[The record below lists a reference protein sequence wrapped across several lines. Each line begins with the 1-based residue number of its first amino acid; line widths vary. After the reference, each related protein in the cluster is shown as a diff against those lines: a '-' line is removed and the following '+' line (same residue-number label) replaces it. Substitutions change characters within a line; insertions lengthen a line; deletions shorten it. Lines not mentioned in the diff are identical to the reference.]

1 MAAGDGIFD
10 KVGNDPVQT
19 GSLLSLLPS
28 LLIHGAVVLTIWLGL
43 FADEPVQIPVTMISL
58 APAPAPSAD
67 PAPPAPMVPAPELE
81 PEFEPLRLPA
91 TGIALP
97 QPEPPTEVEQVVD
110 FTPPELP
117 EPESF
122 PFDPQATRA
131 PEPVQE
137 DAAPLEKVEEKPKPK
152 EPERPKETK
161 KKQEKPKKKETKKV
175 AATAVAEQMPAQPA
189 APPKPIQTAATQAKA
204 VAPAAPAR
212 TASKTAPATAPD
224 QPLQVTDPNYAGHC
238 PRSYPKRA
246 IRRNL
251 EGTVVIQAQLG
262 SDGKA
267 VSVIVK
273 QSSGHA
279 ILDENAREMILAC
292 EFTPRKVGG
301 VPVRVVVEIP
311 IPYVLK

>member
-1 MAAGDGIFD
+1 MAAGDGALNTLGD

-28 LLIHGAVVLTIWLGL
+28 LLIHGAAVLAIWLGL

-58 APAPAPSAD
+58 APAPE
-67 PAPPAPMVPAPELE
+67 PA
-81 PEFEPLRLPA
+81 FEPLPLPA
-91 TGIALP
+91 TGITMP
-97 QPEPPTEVEQVVD
+97 QPEPPTEMEPVVD

-117 EPESF
+117 EPERF
-122 PFDPQATRA
+122 PFDPRATRA
-131 PEPVQE
+131 AEPEPE
-137 DAAPLEKVEEKPKPK
+137 EAMPLKKSEAKPKQAK
-152 EPERPKETK
+152 KPEE
-161 KKQEKPKKKETKKV
+161 PKKKDTRK
-175 AATAVAEQMPAQPA
+175 ASAPTAPAQQPAQPA
-189 APPKPIQTAATQAKA
+189 APAAPSQTAAAQAKA
-204 VAPAAPAR
+204 AAPAAA
-212 TASKTAPATAPD
+212 AKTVAKSAPAMAPD
-224 QPLQVTDPNYAGHC
+224 QPLQITDPNYAGHC

-262 SDGKA
+262 TDGKA
-267 VSVIVK
+267 TSVTVK
-273 QSSGHA
+273 QSSGHD
-279 ILDENAREMILAC
+279 ILDENAREMILGC